1 VMSGGSGIQY
11 AASTIIF
18 LSKRK
23 EKEGTDVVGNVIHCK
38 NYKSRLT
45 KENKKVDV
53 LLRYDQGLNKYYGLL
68 ELAEDAGIFTKVS
81 TRYEMPDGSKIF
93 GKAILNEPE
102 KYFTE
107 DVLEKINQHAKTI
120 FLYGDNTPEKEEV
133 LDDKSN

>member
-1 VMSGGSGIQY
+1 M
-11 AASTIIF
+11 
-18 LSKRK
+18 
-23 EKEGTDVVGNVIHCK
+23 IHCK

-93 GKAILNEPE
+93 GKAILKEPE

-107 DVLEKINQHAKTI
+107 DVLEKINQHVKTV
-120 FLYGDNTPEKEEV
+120 FLYGDNTDMKDGGV
-133 LDDKSN
+133 DDKSN